1 MRSPP
6 PLGQMDF
13 QYLFVSFRGRI
24 SRPIFWFGAILLLAI
39 FLGISFAIVVQTRG
53 IPSEIPGMLLV
64 IVQLLLL
71 HPACVLMVKRL
82 HDRNRPGYFTAV
94 LFLPLVVERVRYLG
108 SLFGQ
113 PERGAL
119 DYFLLGIV
127 LAAGVWLF
135 IELGCLP
142 GTAGPNDY
150 DEDPLGGVERRQ
162 VP

>member
-13 QYLFVSFRGRI
+13 QYLYVSFRGRI
-24 SRPIFWFGAILLLAI
+24 GRTIFWFGAILLLAI
-39 FLGISFAIVVQTRG
+39 FLGITFVIVYQTRG
-53 IPSEIPGMLLV
+53 IPPEIPGMLLV
-64 IVQLLLL
+64 VVQLLLL
-71 HPACVLMVKRL
+71 HPACALMVKRL
-82 HDRNRPGYFTAV
+82 HNRNRSGYFTAV

-113 PERGAL
+113 PERGVV

-127 LAAGVWLF
+127 LAAGGWFL

-150 DEDPLGGVERRQ
+150 DEDAPDGVGRRQ